1 MSWAFDQH
9 DIVWTTHMPHLIV
22 EYSSNVAAHHDI
34 DALLDVIHQTVL
46 TFDFVPVAGVRIRGI
61 EHAQTR
67 IADGSDENHAFVAMV
82 ARMGPGRDAE
92 EKHRLINSVLDAAA
106 GQIEGEAGPL
116 HIAWSFEVQ
125 EIDAE
130 FRVNRNNIASHL
142 KTVQMTN
149 GEG

>member
-1 MSWAFDQH
+1 
-9 DIVWTTHMPHLIV
+9 MPHLIV

-46 TFDFVPVAGVRIRGI
+46 SFDFVPVAGVRIRGI

-67 IADGSDENHAFVAMV
+67 IADGSDENYAFVAMV
-82 ARMGPGRDAE
+82 ARMGPGRDPEA
-92 EKHRLINSVLDAAA
+92 KHRLINAVLDAAA
-106 GQIEGEAGPL
+106 GQVDGEASPL

-130 FRVNRNNIASHL
+130 FRVNRNNIASHR
-142 KTVQMTN
+142 KNAHMTN
-149 GEG
+149 GGG